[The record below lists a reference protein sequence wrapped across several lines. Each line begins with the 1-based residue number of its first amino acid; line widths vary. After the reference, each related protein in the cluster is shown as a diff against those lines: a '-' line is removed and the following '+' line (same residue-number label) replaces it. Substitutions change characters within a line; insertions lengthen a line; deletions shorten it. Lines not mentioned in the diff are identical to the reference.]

1 MRFCLIISH
10 LSIQG
15 SPNLGIY
22 ALASNYYV
30 LVPPETSD
38 SLRGILEETLK
49 TPVVRASLAG
59 TFLLGVYAAA
69 NSNGIFLPTLVSDE
83 EVKTV
88 STVAENIVQVKSRQN
103 TFGNLVLVNDRGAI
117 VAETLSREKDAIRG
131 LRDALGVEVV
141 VGSIAGLPY
150 VGSLASVNNKVALV
164 HPERSDEEA
173 ELVANVLKVRVD
185 SGTVNRGSPLVGEG
199 MLSNDAGVV
208 VGSLTAGPELMII
221 SSLFGN

>member
-1 MRFCLIISH
+1 MPPKTSNSQIRTLED
-10 LSIQG
+10 
-15 SPNLGIY
+15 
-22 ALASNYYV
+22 ALKA
-30 LVPPETSD
+30 
-38 SLRGILEETLK
+38 
-49 TPVVRASLAG
+49 PVVKTSLSG
-59 TFLLGVYAAA
+59 TSLLGVYAAA
-69 NSNGIFLPTLVSDE
+69 NSNGIFLPNIVSDE
-83 EVKTV
+83 EVKTI
-88 STVAENIVQVKSRQN
+88 SKVAENIVQAKSRQN
-103 TFGNLVLVNDRGAI
+103 AFGNLVLVNDRGAI
-117 VAETLSREKDAIRG
+117 VAETLFREKYAIRK

-208 VGSLTAGPELMII
+208 VGGLTAGPELMII
-221 SSLFGN
+221 SNLFGN

>member
-1 MRFCLIISH
+1 MTISR

-15 SPNLGIY
+15 SPNVGIY
-22 ALASNYYV
+22 ALATNYYV
-30 LVPPETSD
+30 LVPPKTSD
-38 SLRGILEETLK
+38 SQRRTLEKTLK
-49 TPVVRASLAG
+49 APVIKTSLAG
-59 TFLLGVYAAA
+59 TILLSVFAAA
-69 NSNGIFLPTLVSDE
+69 NSNGIVLPTLVSDE

-88 STVAENIVQVKSRQN
+88 STVAKNIVQVQSRQN

-185 SGTVNRGSPLVGEG
+185 SGTVNRGSPLVGAG

-221 SSLFGN
+221 SNLFGN